1 MNILFLL
8 SKKKYYDLILCQF
21 FFGVPVHS
29 LFKYKKKVE
38 METQEDNAIWKWYEL
53 KGEELVNFLFDS
65 MIHSDII
72 QSVSEPQSV
81 TELKALLKFKVL
93 LFWFYEKWCK
103 HFVFRDN
110 MKSPLQMSCCK

>member
-38 METQEDNAIWKWYEL
+38 METQEDNAI
-53 KGEELVNFLFDS
+53 
-65 MIHSDII
+65 
-72 QSVSEPQSV
+72 
-81 TELKALLKFKVL
+81 
-93 LFWFYEKWCK
+93 
-103 HFVFRDN
+103 
-110 MKSPLQMSCCK
+110 